1 MPNNRS
7 PYRPTWISVVK
18 ILVALD
24 GMDFKKAFE
33 MYVQLAPHCDG
44 FKINHTLLEHSSMFT
59 NYEGEVM
66 VDLKLWDTPNS
77 VCSVVEKILE
87 TPATM
92 CTVSTLNNEEVFK
105 ELHQYSEDIK
115 LLGVTYL
122 TSWSSTEQFEIIR
135 EMPYDMWRRHL
146 GRIRKYGFA
155 GIVCSA
161 HDIKDMKD
169 DSILRIC
176 PGITFQSSNSGQ
188 VRTVTPSAAQGL
200 GADYA
205 IIGRSITKAKNPIE
219 TIEAIKYSLIC
230 HNAK

>member
-1 MPNNRS
+1 
-7 PYRPTWISVVK
+7 VK

-44 FKINHTLLEHSSMFT
+44 FKINHTLLEHSSMFV

-92 CTVSTLNNEEVFK
+92 CTVSTFNNSEVFQC
-105 ELHQYSEDIK
+105 LHQYSEDIK

-122 TSWSSTEQFEIIR
+122 TSWSEKEQFEITR
-135 EMPYDMWRRHL
+135 ETKVNMWERHL
-146 GRIRKYGFA
+146 KRIQKYGFV

-161 HDIKDMKD
+161 QDISDMKD

-176 PGITFQSSNSGQ
+176 PGINFQSSNSGQ
-188 VRTVTPSAAQGL
+188 VRTVSPRVAQEL

-205 IIGRSITKAKNPIE
+205 IIGRSITKANYPVE

-230 HNAK
+230 YNAK

>member
-1 MPNNRS
+1 
-7 PYRPTWISVVK
+7 VK

-24 GMDFKKAFE
+24 GMDFEKAFG

-59 NYEGEVM
+59 KYEGEVM

-77 VCSVVEKILE
+77 VCSIVEKILE

-161 HDIKDMKD
+161 HDISDIKD

-188 VRTVTPSAAQGL
+188 SRTTSPRRTMEL

-205 IIGRSITKAKNPIE
+205 VIGRSITKAKDPVE
-219 TIEAIKYSLIC
+219 TITEIKKSLI
-230 HNAK
+230 

>member
-1 MPNNRS
+1 M
-7 PYRPTWISVVK
+7 K

-24 GMDFKKAFE
+24 GMGFEKAFA

-188 VRTVTPSAAQGL
+188 SRTTSPRRAMDL

-205 IIGRSITKAKNPIE
+205 VIGRSITKAKDPVEII
-219 TIEAIKYSLIC
+219 TKIKKSLI
-230 HNAK
+230 

>member
-1 MPNNRS
+1 M
-7 PYRPTWISVVK
+7 K

-24 GMDFKKAFE
+24 DMDFEKAFG

-44 FKINHTLLEHSSMFT
+44 FKINHTLLEHSSMFA
-59 NYEGEVM
+59 NYESEVM

-77 VCSVVEKILE
+77 VCSIVEKILE

-135 EMPYDMWRRHL
+135 EMPYDMWRRNL
-146 GRIRKYGFA
+146 TRIRKYGFA

-161 HDIKDMKD
+161 HDISDIKD

-188 VRTVTPSAAQGL
+188 SRTTSPRRAMEL

-205 IIGRSITKAKNPIE
+205 VIGRSITKAKDPVEIITE
-219 TIEAIKYSLIC
+219 IKKSLI
-230 HNAK
+230 

>member
-1 MPNNRS
+1 M
-7 PYRPTWISVVK
+7 K

-24 GMDFKKAFE
+24 GMDFEKAFG

-77 VCSVVEKILE
+77 VCSIVEKILE

-188 VRTVTPSAAQGL
+188 SRTTSPRRTMEL

-205 IIGRSITKAKNPIE
+205 VIGRSITKAKDPVE
-219 TIEAIKYSLIC
+219 TITEIKKSLI
-230 HNAK
+230 

>member
-1 MPNNRS
+1 M
-7 PYRPTWISVVK
+7 K

-24 GMDFKKAFE
+24 GMDSQKAFE

-44 FKINHTLLEHSSMFT
+44 FKINHTLLEHSSMFVK
-59 NYEGEVM
+59 YEGEVM

-92 CTVSTLNNEEVFK
+92 CTVSTFNNSEVFK
-105 ELHQYSEDIK
+105 CLHQYSEDIK

-122 TSWSSTEQFEIIR
+122 TSWSPEEQFQITR
-135 EMPYDMWRRHL
+135 EMPDDMWRRNL
-146 GRIRKYGFA
+146 TRIRKYGFT

-161 HDIKDMKD
+161 HDISDIKDE
-169 DSILRIC
+169 SILRIC

-188 VRTVTPSAAQGL
+188 KRTTHPRRAMDL

-205 IIGRSITKAKNPIE
+205 VIGRSITKAKDPVELITE
-219 TIEAIKYSLIC
+219 IKKSLI
-230 HNAK
+230 

>member
-1 MPNNRS
+1 
-7 PYRPTWISVVK
+7 
-18 ILVALD
+18 
-24 GMDFKKAFE
+24 MDFEKAFE
-33 MYVQLAPHCDG
+33 MYVQLPPYCDG
-44 FKINHTLLEHSSMFT
+44 FKINHTLLEHSSMFA

-92 CTVSTLNNEEVFK
+92 CTVSTFNNSEVFK
-105 ELHQYSEDIK
+105 CLHQYSEDIK

-122 TSWSSTEQFEIIR
+122 TSWSPEEQFQITR
-135 EMPYDMWRRHL
+135 EMPDDMWRRNL
-146 GRIRKYGFA
+146 TRIRKYGFT

-161 HDIKDMKD
+161 QDIEDINTVND
-169 DSILRIC
+169 ELLRVC
-176 PGITFQSSNSGQ
+176 PGINFQSSNSGQ
-188 VRTVTPSAAQGL
+188 VRTVSPRIAQKL

-205 IIGRSITKAKNPIE
+205 IIGRSITKANHPVK

-230 HNAK
+230 YNAK

>member
-1 MPNNRS
+1 M
-7 PYRPTWISVVK
+7 K

-24 GMDFKKAFE
+24 GMDFEKAFG

-59 NYEGEVM
+59 KYEGEVM

-77 VCSVVEKILE
+77 VCSIVEKILE

-161 HDIKDMKD
+161 HDISDIKD

-188 VRTVTPSAAQGL
+188 SRTTSPRRAMEL

-205 IIGRSITKAKNPIE
+205 VIGRSITKAKDPVEIITE
-219 TIEAIKYSLIC
+219 IKKSLI
-230 HNAK
+230 

>member
-1 MPNNRS
+1 M
-7 PYRPTWISVVK
+7 K

-24 GMDFKKAFE
+24 GMDFEKAFG

-77 VCSVVEKILE
+77 VCSIVEKILE

-135 EMPYDMWRRHL
+135 EMPYDMWRRNL
-146 GRIRKYGFA
+146 TRIRKYGFA

-161 HDIKDMKD
+161 HDISDIKD

-188 VRTVTPSAAQGL
+188 SRTTSPRRAMEL

-205 IIGRSITKAKNPIE
+205 VIGRSITKAKDPVELITE
-219 TIEAIKYSLIC
+219 IKKSLI
-230 HNAK
+230 

>member
-1 MPNNRS
+1 
-7 PYRPTWISVVK
+7 VK

-24 GMDFKKAFE
+24 GMDFEKAFG

-135 EMPYDMWRRHL
+135 EMPYDMWRRNL
-146 GRIRKYGFA
+146 TRIRKYGFA

-161 HDIKDMKD
+161 HDISDIKD

-188 VRTVTPSAAQGL
+188 SRTTSPRRAMEL

-205 IIGRSITKAKNPIE
+205 VIGRSITKAKDPVEIITE
-219 TIEAIKYSLIC
+219 IKKSLI
-230 HNAK
+230 

>member
-1 MPNNRS
+1 MS
-7 PYRPTWISVVK
+7 FDD
-18 ILVALD
+18 ALL
-24 GMDFKKAFE
+24 MV
-33 MYVQLAPHCDG
+33 VQLEPHVDG
-44 FKINHTLLEHSSMFT
+44 FKINHTLLEHTSMFT
-59 NYEGEVM
+59 NYEGELF
-66 VDLKLWDTPNS
+66 VDLKLFDTPNT
-77 VCSVVEKILE
+77 VCSVVEMILKKGG
-87 TPATM
+87 TM
-92 CTVSTLNNEEVFK
+92 TTINTFNNSEVFK
-105 ELHQYSEDIK
+105 CLHQYSEDIK

-188 VRTVTPSAAQGL
+188 KRTTHPRRAMDL

-205 IIGRSITKAKNPIE
+205 VIGRSITKAKDPVELITE
-219 TIEAIKYSLIC
+219 IKKSLI
-230 HNAK
+230 

>member
-1 MPNNRS
+1 
-7 PYRPTWISVVK
+7 
-18 ILVALD
+18 
-24 GMDFKKAFE
+24 MDFEKAFN
-33 MYVQLAPHCDG
+33 MYVQLTPHCDG
-44 FKINHTLLEHSSMFT
+44 FKINHALLEHSSMFT

-77 VCSVVEKILE
+77 VCSIVEKILE

-188 VRTVTPSAAQGL
+188 SRTTSPRRAMEL

-205 IIGRSITKAKNPIE
+205 VIGRSITKVKDPVELITE
-219 TIEAIKYSLIC
+219 IKKSLI
-230 HNAK
+230 

>member
-1 MPNNRS
+1 M
-7 PYRPTWISVVK
+7 K

-24 GMDFKKAFE
+24 GMDFEKAFG

-188 VRTVTPSAAQGL
+188 SRTTSPRRAMEL

-205 IIGRSITKAKNPIE
+205 VIGRSITKAKDPVEIITE
-219 TIEAIKYSLIC
+219 IKKSLI
-230 HNAK
+230 

>member
-1 MPNNRS
+1 M
-7 PYRPTWISVVK
+7 K
-18 ILVALD
+18 IIVALD
-24 GMDFKKAFE
+24 NMDFEKAFG

-77 VCSVVEKILE
+77 VCSIVEKILE

-135 EMPYDMWRRHL
+135 EMPYDMWRRNL
-146 GRIRKYGFA
+146 TRIRKYGFA

-161 HDIKDMKD
+161 HDISDIKD

-188 VRTVTPSAAQGL
+188 SRTTSPRRAMEL

-205 IIGRSITKAKNPIE
+205 VIGRSITKAKDPVEIITE
-219 TIEAIKYSLIC
+219 IKKSLI
-230 HNAK
+230 

>member
-1 MPNNRS
+1 M
-7 PYRPTWISVVK
+7 K

-24 GMDFKKAFE
+24 GMDFEKAFG

-44 FKINHTLLEHSSMFT
+44 FKINHTLLEHSSMFA

-77 VCSVVEKILE
+77 VCSIVEKILE

-135 EMPYDMWRRHL
+135 ELPYDMWRRHL

-161 HDIKDMKD
+161 HDISDIKD

-188 VRTVTPSAAQGL
+188 SRTTSPRRAMEL

-205 IIGRSITKAKNPIE
+205 VIGRSITKAKDPVEIITE
-219 TIEAIKYSLIC
+219 IKKSLI
-230 HNAK
+230 

>member
-1 MPNNRS
+1 
-7 PYRPTWISVVK
+7 
-18 ILVALD
+18 
-24 GMDFKKAFE
+24 MDFEKAFG

-66 VDLKLWDTPNS
+66 IDLKLWDTPNS
-77 VCSVVEKILE
+77 VCSIVEKILE

-135 EMPYDMWRRHL
+135 EMPYDMWRRNL
-146 GRIRKYGFA
+146 TRIRKYGFA

-161 HDIKDMKD
+161 HDISDIKD

-188 VRTVTPSAAQGL
+188 SRTTSPRRAMEL

-205 IIGRSITKAKNPIE
+205 VIGRSITKAKDPVEIITE
-219 TIEAIKYSLIC
+219 IKKSLI
-230 HNAK
+230 

>member
-1 MPNNRS
+1 M
-7 PYRPTWISVVK
+7 K

-24 GMDFKKAFE
+24 GRASQKAFE

-44 FKINHTLLEHSSMFT
+44 FKINHTLLEHSSMFAK
-59 NYEGEVM
+59 YEGEVM

-92 CTVSTLNNEEVFK
+92 CTVSTFNNSEVFK
-105 ELHQYSEDIK
+105 CLHQYSEDIK

-122 TSWSSTEQFEIIR
+122 TSWSPEEQFQITR
-135 EMPYDMWRRHL
+135 EMPDDMWRRNL
-146 GRIRKYGFA
+146 TRIRKYGFT

-176 PGITFQSSNSGQ
+176 PGFTFQSSNSGQ
-188 VRTVTPSAAQGL
+188 KRTTHPRRAMDL

-205 IIGRSITKAKNPIE
+205 VIGRSITKAKDPVELITE
-219 TIEAIKYSLIC
+219 IKKSLV
-230 HNAK
+230 